1 MKKLLTII
9 AVCLGAAALTLP
21 AQTPPAPGAP
31 AAPKT
36 DEQIRQAQ
44 DLQRALEQAQTN
56 RPTRSIP
63 ARTLPSVAPVTPA
76 APPAFPVAPGSPPP
90 GPTTLQ
96 ASPPNIPAIPS
107 PGVAGQLAPGVNTT
121 TAGAKDEAEALN
133 IVNMEMGTFLDIYSD
148 QVGKTLIYGQA
159 MAPLLKNTVTL
170 KTKSALTRSEMLQ
183 AMESVMA
190 QNGVA
195 IVPMGDK
202 FISVVP
208 EALAGNAGARFKM
221 NDVDSIAEAQSFETR
236 IVQLTNALPSELAQV
251 LAPFAKLPNGIL
263 PIDSNRV
270 LVLRDYSVNIKRM
283 MELIEKIDVVVPM
296 ETEMK
301 LVPIKYA
308 LVADM
313 ASVLGSLTSG
323 GAVSTGS
330 SSSSTAARRTGT
342 TGGLNRTGTTGAGGT
357 GALGAG
363 GVNTLQ
369 TPNGLSNAAGNRSN
383 FQNQLQ
389 QIVQRAAAG
398 GNAPLLGDAKI
409 IPDERTNSLL
419 IFATKS
425 EQKMIKEI
433 IDQLDVVQQQVL
445 IEAVIM
451 EVSLSDNFNFGTS
464 AANASSADKGAKRF
478 FGGSKFT
485 DFGSLTNFPN
495 GLPSGFSYYSQL
507 GSWDLAFTA
516 IAGDSAVNVLSR
528 PRVQTSH
535 AVEASIFV
543 GQTVPFITGSTT
555 DINGGARSTFQNQQ
569 VGITLQVLP
578 LINPEGLVVLDIVQ
592 QVQQLGEDRI
602 IDNNAV
608 PTTTERNANARVA
621 VKDGETVI
629 LGGFISSNK
638 RKSKTG
644 VPFLKDIP
652 VLGALFSQKIDDNQR
667 VELVVL
673 IRPTVLKTP
682 EIASAVAERERQKLF
697 GVRQAE
703 VQILEEEKKLG
714 EKSRKKIE
722 QMQKSKNAPKEPELI
737 APTSPV
743 LPLAEPAPVNPVPPA
758 PATEAPV
765 SPPPA
770 APAPPA
776 PQQ

>member
-1 MKKLLTII
+1 MKNLLTII
-9 AVCLGAAALTLP
+9 AVCLGAAVINLK

-31 AAPKT
+31 ATSTNAPVT
-36 DEQIRQAQ
+36 RTVPT
-44 DLQRALEQAQTN
+44 RAL
-56 RPTRSIP
+56 
-63 ARTLPSVAPVTPA
+63 PSQVTPA
-76 APPAFPVAPGSPPP
+76 APPAIPVPTPTPPAAATTP
-90 GPTTLQ
+90 VPPSVQVTPPTVPATV
-96 ASPPNIPAIPS
+96 PPNVPAGAMAAGANGG
-107 PGVAGQLAPGVNTT
+107 GVAAAAAN
-121 TAGAKDEAEALN
+121 KDEAEA
-133 IVNMEMGTFLDIYSD
+133 ISIQNMEMRTFLELYSD
-148 QVGKTLIYGQA
+148 QLGKTLIQGSA
-159 MAPLLKNTVTL
+159 VAPLMTATVSL
-170 KTKSALTRSEMLQ
+170 KTKSTLTKAELLQ

-190 QNGVA
+190 QNGVVV
-195 IVPMGDK
+195 VPMGEK
-202 FISVVP
+202 FITVVP

-221 NDVDSIAEAQSFETR
+221 DETSGIAESQTFETR

-251 LAPFAKLPNGIL
+251 LAPFAKMPNGIL

-270 LVLRDYSVNIKRM
+270 LVLRDYAVNIRRM
-283 MELIEKIDVVVPM
+283 LELIEKIDVVVPM

-323 GAVSTGS
+323 GAVSTGT
-330 SSSSTAARRTGT
+330 SSSTANRTRTTGT
-342 TGGLNRTGTTGAGGT
+342 TGGLNRTGATGAGGL
-357 GALGAG
+357 GATGAG
-363 GVNTLQ
+363 GVGTLQ
-369 TPNGLSNAAGNRSN
+369 NQGGAFGGNNAAGNRSN

-425 EQKMIKEI
+425 EQKMIQEI
-433 IDQLDVVQQQVL
+433 IAQLDVVQQQVL

-451 EVSLSDNFNFGTS
+451 EVSLSDNLNFGTS

-485 DFGSLTNFPN
+485 EFGSLTNFPG
-495 GLPSGFSYYSQL
+495 GLPQGFSYYSQL
-507 GSWDLAFTA
+507 GSWDLALTA
-516 IAGDSAVNVLSR
+516 IAGDSTVNVLSR
-528 PRVQTSH
+528 PRIQTSH

-592 QVQQLGEDRI
+592 QVQQLGENRL
-602 IDNNAV
+602 IDNNQV

-621 VKDGETVI
+621 VRNGETVI

-638 RKSKTG
+638 QKTKTG
-644 VPFLKDIP
+644 IPYLKDIP
-652 VLGALFSQKIDDNQR
+652 VLGSLFSQKVDSNQR
-667 VELVVL
+667 VELIVL

-682 EIASAVAERERQKLF
+682 EIASAVAEKERQKLF

-703 VQILEEEKKLG
+703 MQILEEEKKLSD
-714 EKSRKKIE
+714 KSKKE
-722 QMQKSKNAPKEPELI
+722 MDKMSKSKNAPKQDELM
-737 APTSPV
+737 APSSPV
-743 LPLAEPAPVNPVPPA
+743 LPLAEPAPAA
-758 PATEAPV
+758 PQ
-765 SPPPA
+765 PA
-770 APAPPA
+770 APVEPK
-776 PQQ
+776 Q

>member
-9 AVCLGAAALTLP
+9 AVCLGAAVINLK

-31 AAPKT
+31 ATPTNAPAT
-36 DEQIRQAQ
+36 RTVPS
-44 DLQRALEQAQTN
+44 RA
-56 RPTRSIP
+56 
-63 ARTLPSVAPVTPA
+63 LPSVAPA
-76 APPAFPVAPGSPPP
+76 APPAVPVPTPTPPAAATTPVPPAVQAAPPAVPATVPPAFPPVMAAP
-90 GPTTLQ
+90 
-96 ASPPNIPAIPS
+96 ANA
-107 PGVAGQLAPGVNTT
+107 
-121 TAGAKDEAEALN
+121 AGAVAANKDEAEA
-133 IVNMEMGTFLDIYSD
+133 ISIQNMEMRTFLELYSD
-148 QVGKTLIYGQA
+148 QLGKTLIQGSA
-159 MAPLLKNTVTL
+159 VAPLMTATVSL
-170 KTKSALTRSEMLQ
+170 KTKSTLTKAELLQ

-190 QNGVA
+190 QNGVVV
-195 IVPMGDK
+195 VPMGEK
-202 FISVVP
+202 FITVVP

-221 NDVDSIAEAQSFETR
+221 DDTTGIAESQTFETR

-251 LAPFAKLPNGIL
+251 LAPFAKMPNGIL

-270 LVLRDYSVNIKRM
+270 LVLRDYAVNIRRM
-283 MELIEKIDVVVPM
+283 LELIEKIDVVVPM

-323 GAVSTGS
+323 GAVSTGT
-330 SSSSTAARRTGT
+330 SSSTANRTRTTGT
-342 TGGLNRTGTTGAGGT
+342 TGGLNRTGATGAGGL
-357 GALGAG
+357 GANGAG
-363 GVNTLQ
+363 GVGTLQ
-369 TPNGLSNAAGNRSN
+369 TPGGINNAAGNRSN

-425 EQKMIKEI
+425 EQKMIQEI
-433 IDQLDVVQQQVL
+433 IAQLDVVQQQVL

-451 EVSLSDNFNFGTS
+451 EVSLSDNLNFGTS

-485 DFGSLTNFPN
+485 EFGSLTNFPG
-495 GLPSGFSYYSQL
+495 GLPQGFSYYSQL
-507 GSWDLAFTA
+507 GSWDLALTA
-516 IAGDSAVNVLSR
+516 IAGDSTVNVLSR
-528 PRVQTSH
+528 PRIQTSH

-592 QVQQLGEDRI
+592 QVQQLGENRL
-602 IDNNAV
+602 IDNNQV

-621 VKDGETVI
+621 VRNGETVI

-638 RKSKTG
+638 QKTKTG
-644 VPFLKDIP
+644 IPYLKDIP
-652 VLGALFSQKIDDNQR
+652 LLGSLFSQKVDSNQR
-667 VELVVL
+667 VELIVL

-682 EIASAVAERERQKLF
+682 EIASAVAEKERQKLF

-703 VQILEEEKKLG
+703 MQILEEEKKLSD
-714 EKSRKKIE
+714 KSKKE
-722 QMQKSKNAPKEPELI
+722 MDKMSKSKNAPKQDELM
-737 APTSPV
+737 APSSPV
-743 LPLAEPAPVNPVPPA
+743 LPLAEPAPAA
-758 PATEAPV
+758 PQ
-765 SPPPA
+765 PA
-770 APAPPA
+770 APVEPK
-776 PQQ
+776 Q